1 MPASTPIRF
10 DLIGANDR
18 TRNALQM
25 AFAGRAR
32 GSCEFANG
40 GTADAV
46 IVDLDGVGARAE
58 WSKYRH
64 QHPQRPSVLLT
75 VNDCT
80 VPETAIVLIKP
91 IRIEALLSAVDDVR
105 RRIETGDIDAPG
117 ITLRATTETVGGAGG
132 PTTRITAT
140 TRPSKRETTATSQA
154 TGGSQSRR
162 AIAASPPAAAHSAP
176 SKPAAPSGPEPVRDY
191 RDVCGS
197 HPDINCEDIEQVRQ
211 RSFDAEGTLL
221 DWLRRTQIRS
231 DNMRKPVS
239 LNIQDKD
246 VAIISSVERI
256 ARVALSDEI
265 LKNNASK
272 RFIANQV
279 RMTEI
284 ATDGPQ
290 AAHKLVGEPV
300 SLEALL
306 WKMALWTYQGRL
318 PAGTS
323 VKERVYLRRWPNLPR
338 LLEIP
343 DAMRISAL
351 LIEQPLALPRVAEAL
366 QIPQRHVFAFYG
378 AAQAAGLANHAKR
391 EADNL
396 VASVPPRKHVERGF
410 INRVVGRLKR
420 LVA

>member
-1 MPASTPIRF
+1 MPTSTPILF
-10 DLIGANDR
+10 DLIGANVR

-40 GTADAV
+40 DAADAV
-46 IVDLDGVGARAE
+46 IVDLDGIGARAE

-64 QHPQRPSVLLT
+64 QHPRRPSVLLT
-75 VNDCT
+75 LNDCT

-91 IRIEALLSAVDDVR
+91 IRIEALLSAVDDIR
-105 RRIETGDIDAPG
+105 RRIETGDINAPG
-117 ITLRATTETVGGAGG
+117 ITVRATTETAVGPGG

-140 TRPSKRETTATSQA
+140 TRPSRREATATSQ
-154 TGGSQSRR
+154 TTSGSQSRR
-162 AIAASPPAAAHSAP
+162 AVAASPPPASHPAP
-176 SKPAAPSGPEPVRDY
+176 SKIAAPSGSEPARDY
-191 RDVCGS
+191 RDVCG
-197 HPDINCEDIEQVRQ
+197 HLPDINCEDLEQVRQ

-231 DNMRKPVS
+231 DNMRKAVS

-246 VAIISSVERI
+246 VAIISSMERV
-256 ARVALSDEI
+256 ARVVLSDEI
-265 LKNNASK
+265 LRNNASK

-284 ATDGPQ
+284 ATDPPQ
-290 AAHKLVGEPV
+290 AAPRPFGEPV

-306 WKMALWTYQGRL
+306 WKMALWTYRGRL

-323 VKERVYLRRWPNLPR
+323 VRERVYLRRWPNLPR
-338 LLEIP
+338 LLDVP

-351 LIEQPLALPRVAEAL
+351 LVGQPLALPRVAEAL

-396 VASVPPRKHVERGF
+396 LASVPPRKHVERSF

>member
-1 MPASTPIRF
+1 MPTPTPIRF

-25 AFAGRAR
+25 AFAGRAK
-32 GSCEFANG
+32 GTCEFAAG
-40 GTADAV
+40 GVADAV
-46 IVDLDGVGARAE
+46 IVDLDGIGARAE

-75 VNDCT
+75 VHDCT

-105 RRIETGDIDAPG
+105 RRIETGDINAPG
-117 ITLRATTETVGGAGG
+117 ITVRASTGSITALGG
-132 PTTRITAT
+132 PTTTITTT
-140 TRPSKRETTATSQA
+140 TRPSAREATAASQA
-154 TGGSQSRR
+154 TRGSQTRR
-162 AIAASPPAAAHSAP
+162 PVKATAAAGIHP
-176 SKPAAPSGPEPVRDY
+176 PTSKPAAASAPEPVRDF
-191 RDVCGS
+191 RDVCGN
-197 HPDINCEDIEQVRQ
+197 HPDINCEDLEQVRQ

-221 DWLRRTQIRS
+221 DWLRRTQLRS
-231 DNMRKPVS
+231 DNVRRAVS

-246 VAIISSVERI
+246 VAIISSTERT
-256 ARVALSDEI
+256 ARVFLNDEI
-265 LKNNASK
+265 LKNNATK

-279 RMTEI
+279 RMTER
-284 ATDGPQ
+284 ATGHPE
-290 AAHKLVGEPV
+290 AADKLVGEPV
-300 SLEALL
+300 TLEALL

-323 VKERVYLRRWPNLPR
+323 VRERVFLRRWPNLPR

-343 DAMRISAL
+343 DAMRIAAL
-351 LIEQPLALPRVAEAL
+351 LVEQPLALPRVAEAL

-396 VASVPPRKHVERGF
+396 VATVPPRKHVERSF

>member
-1 MPASTPIRF
+1 MSTSIPIRF

-40 GTADAV
+40 GAADAV
-46 IVDLDGVGARAE
+46 IVDLDGIGARVE

-105 RRIETGDIDAPG
+105 RRIETGDINAPG
-117 ITLRATTETVGGAGG
+117 ITVRATTETVVGPGG

-140 TRPSKRETTATSQA
+140 TRPSKREATATSPA

-162 AIAASPPAAAHSAP
+162 PVAASPPAAAHPTPPKA
-176 SKPAAPSGPEPVRDY
+176 AAPCGPESVPDY

-197 HPDINCEDIEQVRQ
+197 LADIDCEDLEQVRQ

-246 VAIISSVERI
+246 VAVVSSVERV
-256 ARVALSDEI
+256 AKVALSDEI

-290 AAHKLVGEPV
+290 AMQKLIGEPV

-343 DAMRISAL
+343 DAMRMSAL

-378 AAQAAGLANHAKR
+378 AAHAAGLANHAKR

-396 VASVPPRKHVERGF
+396 VASVPPRKHVERSF

>member
-1 MPASTPIRF
+1 MPTSTPIRF

-25 AFAGRAR
+25 AFSGRAR

-40 GTADAV
+40 AAADAV
-46 IVDLDGVGARAE
+46 IVDLDGIGARTE
-58 WSKYRH
+58 WSRYRH

-117 ITLRATTETVGGAGG
+117 ITVRATTETAVGPGG

-140 TRPSKRETTATSQA
+140 TRPSKREATATTQS
-154 TGGSQSRR
+154 TSGSQGRR
-162 AIAASPPAAAHSAP
+162 AVPASPSAVAHS
-176 SKPAAPSGPEPVRDY
+176 APSGPEPVRDY
-191 RDVCGS
+191 RDVCGQL
-197 HPDINCEDIEQVRQ
+197 PDINCEDLEQVRQ

-221 DWLRRTQIRS
+221 DWLRRAQIRS
-231 DNMRKPVS
+231 DNMRKPIS

-246 VAIISSVERI
+246 VAIISSVERV
-256 ARVALSDEI
+256 ARVVLSDEI
-265 LKNNASK
+265 LRSNAPK

-279 RMTEI
+279 RMAEL
-284 ATDGPQ
+284 AADPPQ
-290 AAHKLVGEPV
+290 ATQKLGEPV

-306 WKMALWTYQGRL
+306 WKMALWTYKGRL

-338 LLEIP
+338 LLEVP

-351 LIEQPLALPRVAEAL
+351 LVEQPLALPRVAEAL

-396 VASVPPRKHVERGF
+396 LASVPPRKHVERSF